1 MCKACSSCTGALRLQ
16 TERVQAKTAVQ
27 GAQEEIDPVA
37 VSPAASP
44 EVDAAPTA
52 APAATDL
59 VAETPLEDEIPED
72 IALVPAATEEVPVEA
87 PEEAL
92 VPAAVELDTAHAPG
106 AVEVAT
112 VNVDGDLEDLLYT
125 APGTCPKNP
134 IEYVPAG
141 KHEAELTPPVTAI
154 KTYGDKVGANGKFPL
169 PYDTVQNGGAYCVSP
184 ASNNP
189 MVTVG
194 GTFLFEGK
202 DGTCLPPPVTAA
214 GSPCCTIYM
223 WQPNADGFYY
233 DNCSMK
239 CGLQPFPLLY

>member
-1 MCKACSSCTGALRLQ
+1 MSFACRDRMELCAPEVSRQHGLNFYVNHAHTSSRLRRHNALIEAASIPKADAAVAHSIMPFFPCTGIVSASL
-16 TERVQAKTAVQ
+16 
-27 GAQEEIDPVA
+27 A
-37 VSPAASP
+37 VSTCKGLSLY
-44 EVDAAPTA
+44 V
-52 APAATDL
+52 
-59 VAETPLEDEIPED
+59 
-72 IALVPAATEEVPVEA
+72 
-87 PEEAL
+87 
-92 VPAAVELDTAHAPG
+92 HAPG